1 MRAMNSRRTIGA
13 APHACPFI
21 SSTRC
26 SGRTQGGICI
36 IKPSCLQRCRRGTA
50 RRTPTGTLTAF
61 LLILLLA
68 ILPLSAAADQIT
80 APLADPAQKS
90 VQEQNTNQNNARQQA
105 TQQGALAENQLY
117 DIREPIPIP
126 DSNRIFWWIAAVLA
140 GILLIGL
147 LLYFLKKRTRTQR
160 AVLAH
165 ETALRELERAGPL
178 IEEQNIN
185 AFITLIDQTLRR
197 YIEQRFHIFAR
208 RQTTREFIHELTED
222 QEKVPQP
229 LMNNSENLTTWL
241 QHCDLVKFAKA
252 GLNRETMLD
261 MVDNLRTFIESTKL
275 EAEEK

>member
-1 MRAMNSRRTIGA
+1 MQSQKTVGA
-13 APHACPFI
+13 GPGACPFR
-21 SSTRC
+21 SSAGP
-26 SGRTQGGICI
+26 SGRTQGFACTT
-36 IKPSCLQRCRRGTA
+36 KPSFLQRFCIDTA
-50 RRTPTGTLTAF
+50 HLTHTGALTAF

-68 ILPLSAAADQIT
+68 VLPLSASADQIT
-80 APLADPAQKS
+80 APLADPAQQSAQKPDTG
-90 VQEQNTNQNNARQQA
+90 QQNTLTPQQQA
-105 TQQGALAENQLY
+105 TQQTSLGENQFY

-126 DSNRIFWWIAAVLA
+126 DNTRFFWWLAAILA
-140 GILLIGL
+140 ALLLLGL
-147 LLYFLKKRTRTQR
+147 LFYFLKKRTRKQR

-165 ETALRELERAGPL
+165 ETALRELERAAPL

-185 AFITLIDQTLRR
+185 AFITLIDQALRR

-222 QEKVPQP
+222 QEKVPQD
-229 LMNNSENLTTWL
+229 LMDNSENLTTWL

-252 GLNRETMLD
+252 GLNRETMID